1 MEDNAMYKDLKG
13 KKLLVIGGD
22 VNDINIIQTAHQM
35 GVYVISTDRNTDIT
49 KSPAKPLADEAWSI
63 DYSDVQAVADKCIE
77 ENVDG
82 VIAGYSEFR
91 VLAAAKIAALINK
104 PFYANEEQIEITRNK
119 RTFKDLCTKFDVKIA
134 KDYCYSYPVTKEEL
148 DAVEFPVIVKPTD
161 YAGCKGISVCY
172 NREQLEDAVEYAVSL
187 SASRTIIIEDYIIGT
202 ELMAIYT
209 IADGKISLSCLNEK
223 YISED
228 HERISGLCDIVLTP
242 SKYYDMYMRTT
253 DEKMKVFLKGIGA
266 ENGVAFFQ
274 FIANENGITAFEM
287 GYRTN
292 GNNDYKV
299 IDKYNGINYM
309 KMLISYSL
317 TGSMGG
323 DLSKDDPLM
332 GGKYLCTLLQ
342 YVHSGTVGKIDYE
355 AIKGHEKVDDI
366 YPWVKP
372 GKTIVEDGS
381 TQQRGVSVKLAAD
394 SLEEIAELIN
404 FVQDNVVIEDT
415 DGKNMLFKPFDTNRL
430 FRK

>member
-1 MEDNAMYKDLKG
+1 MYETLKG

-35 GVYVISTDRNTDIT
+35 GIYVISTDRNTDIT
-49 KSPAKPLADEAWSI
+49 KSPAKPFADEAWSI

-82 VIAGYSEFR
+82 IMAGYSEFR
-91 VLAAAKIAALINK
+91 VLAAAQIAELINK
-104 PFYANEEQIEITRNK
+104 PFYATPEQIEITRNK
-119 RTFKDLCTKFDVKIA
+119 RTFKDLCTKYGVRIA
-134 KDYCYSYPVTKEEL
+134 KDYCYSYPVTAQEMDE
-148 DAVEFPVIVKPTD
+148 VSYPVIVKPTD

-172 NREQLEDAVEYAVSL
+172 DRQQLEEAIELAVSL

-209 IADGKISLSCLNEK
+209 IKDGEISLSCLNEK

-242 SKYYDMYMRTT
+242 SKYYDMYMNTT
-253 DEKMKVFLKGIGA
+253 DEKMRGFLKGIGA

-299 IDKYNGINYM
+299 IEKYNGINYM

-317 TGSMGG
+317 TGSMEA
-323 DLSKDDPLM
+323 DLEKDDPLM
-332 GGKYLCTLLQ
+332 NGKYLCTLLQ
-342 YVHSGTVGKIDYE
+342 YVHAGTVGKIDYE
-355 AIKGHEKVDDI
+355 AIKNHSCVDDI

-381 TQQRGVSVKLAAD
+381 TQQRGVSVKLSAD
-394 SLEEIAELIN
+394 SLEEIAQLIN
-404 FVQDNVVIEDT
+404 YAQENVVIEDVEGNT
-415 DGKNMLFKPFDTNRL
+415 MLFKPFDTNRL